1 MPALAMRFTGG
12 AAGRLRRDANAA
24 ATGIRFASPVRAAE
38 GPSQPLNEPLEDDRR
53 AEDPV
58 CVRLAAE
65 FAAVPYRTVRRCVA
79 DAGARAAHLGVDVAS
94 PEVVERLA
102 RERLL
107 ALVNSIPPSGAVAFR
122 W

>member
-12 AAGRLRRDANAA
+12 AAGRLRRDVNAA
-24 ATGIRFASPVRAAE
+24 ATGIRFASSTRAAE
-38 GPSQPLNEPLEDDRR
+38 RAAEPLEEDRR

-79 DAGARAAHLGVDVAS
+79 DAGARAAHLGIDVTA
-94 PEVVERLA
+94 PQVVERLA

-107 ALVNSIPPSGAVAFR
+107 ALINSTPPSGAVAYR

>member
-12 AAGRLRRDANAA
+12 AAGRLRRDVNAA
-24 ATGIRFASPVRAAE
+24 ATGIRFASSTRAAE
-38 GPSQPLNEPLEDDRR
+38 PLEEDRR

-79 DAGARAAHLGVDVAS
+79 DAGARAAHLGIDVTA
-94 PEVVERLA
+94 PQVVERLA

-107 ALVNSIPPSGAVAFR
+107 ALINSTPPSGAVAYR